1 MKLKKINLLVLTSLL
16 LSMMFVSCS
25 DDDDPTI
32 DPVEVSVGAY
42 ILNNGNWGGNDANIV
57 YYDFAKNQT
66 SGDIYRSQNGQ
77 LLGDLGQDILVH
89 GSKIYVTVYGSNA
102 INVLDLDCKLIKTI
116 QSDEFPTGLQGPR
129 CLTAYQK
136 YVFLTFYDS
145 GHLAVLDTTTL
156 NIRNQVKVGHN
167 PEGVVVA
174 NGKAYVANSGGNNYP
189 DYDNTISVVDFNTFT
204 VTNTL
209 EVPINPTTMVKDNQ
223 EDVYLVSM
231 GDYGDV
237 PNTVSRIATKVDVVT
252 KVRNGTMIASAGDK
266 LYIIYAQYG
275 MSAGEVQYIEY
286 DAINEN
292 VTKTNF
298 ITDGTI
304 PQNPY
309 SISCDKSTGNI
320 YIGESDYVTNG
331 TMNIYSSDGKKQTSF
346 DTGGLNPV
354 KAVFVAK

>member
-16 LSMMFVSCS
+16 FFAMFISCS

-32 DPVEVSVGAY
+32 EMEVSVGAY
-42 ILNNGNWGGNDANIV
+42 VLNNGNWGGNDANIV

-77 LLGDLGQDILVH
+77 LLGDLGQDILIH
-89 GSKIYVTVYGSNA
+89 GSKMYVTVYGSNV
-102 INVLDLDCKLIKTI
+102 IDILDLDCKLIKSI
-116 QSDEFPTGLQGPR
+116 QSDGFPASLQGPR
-129 CLTAYQK
+129 CLAAHQSKVY
-136 YVFLTFYDS
+136 LTFYDS
-145 GHLAVLDTTTL
+145 GHLAVLDTTSL
-156 NIRNQVKVGHN
+156 NFENQVKVGYN

-174 NGKAYVANSGGNNYP
+174 NGKVYVANSGGNNYP
-189 DYDNTISVVDFNTFT
+189 DYDNTISVVDLNTFT
-204 VTNTL
+204 VAKTL
-209 EVPINPTTMVKDNQ
+209 EVPINPTTMVKDDQ
-223 EDVYLVSM
+223 EDVYFVSM

-275 MSAGEVQYIEY
+275 MLPDQVQYIEY
-286 DAINEN
+286 DAINES

-298 ITDGTI
+298 ITDGTV

-309 SISCDKSTGNI
+309 SISYDKSTGNI
-320 YIGESDYVTNG
+320 YIGESNYVTNG
-331 TMNIYSSDGKKQTSF
+331 TMNIYSSAGKRQTSF
-346 DTGGLNPV
+346 DTGGLNPQ
-354 KAVFVAK
+354 KAVFVVK